1 MAYCLNAGVS
11 ASPSATA
18 FAAITC
24 SSGPPWIPGKT
35 CLSTSFPNASWQR
48 INPPRGPRSVLCVV
62 VVTICACGTGEGWIP
77 AATSPAKCAM
87 STTRIPPTPSA
98 MLRSAAKSMMRL
110 HVHVLRL
117 EERLRAVDRELLH
130 LVDDLAAAVVALLGK
145 PLGVLV
151 RERAAHRLHHGHGG
165 EVLTRDE
172 LQPVLLAL
180 HLAADE
186 RVDGRIGLAER
197 RAAVDHGRAGPASIL
212 CTRRTCRPPSKAVSN
227 HLWRISIP
235 SSSLTKRA
243 GSTST
248 LASLCRRASSAI
260 SGLHATAARTR
271 G

>member
-1 MAYCLNAGVS
+1 EVGGHVRLSPGV
-11 ASPSATA
+11 
-18 FAAITC
+18 
-24 SSGPPWIPGKT
+24 
-35 CLSTSFPNASWQR
+35 
-48 INPPRGPRSVLCVV
+48 
-62 VVTICACGTGEGWIP
+62 
-77 AATSPAKCAM
+77 
-87 STTRIPPTPSA
+87 
-98 MLRSAAKSMMRL
+98 RL
-110 HVHVLRL
+110 HVHVLRF
-117 EERLRAVDRELLH
+117 EQRLRPVDRELLH
-130 LVDDLAAAVVALLGK
+130 LVDDLAAAVVALPGK

-151 RERAAHRLHHGHGG
+151 RERAAHGLHHGHGG

-172 LQPVLLAL
+172 LEPVFLAL

-197 RAAVDHGRAGPASIL
+197 RAAVDHGRAVPASIL
-212 CTRRTCRPPSKAVSN
+212 CTRRTWRPPSKAVSS

-271 G
+271 GNRFATYDMPRPVPHVRTPRFAAPELTASPTGRP